1 MRYVFLG
8 TGEFGAGCLK
18 CLVSFFPPTA
28 VFTQPD
34 RPAGRGKK
42 LLPPPVK
49 QAALESGII
58 VEQHESVNRGK
69 GWEKL
74 LNYKPDLILVADFGQ
89 ILSTKVLELPK
100 LGCFNVHPSL
110 LPKYRGAAPI
120 QRALQRGE
128 MWTGVTI
135 FKVVKEL
142 DAGPIALQEKVPVF
156 LEDNFESL
164 RDRLIVKSC
173 ELLKR
178 FFEILQNRGKLELKP
193 QDHSKATYASKLSPD
208 DLYTNWFEEAE
219 VVRNHIRSL
228 DPSPGA
234 RSFLNGSI
242 VKLFN
247 AWGLDNVQGVPG
259 RILKITKEG
268 MLVAAGRG
276 SVWIGKIQFPGGKV
290 LTPWEALNG
299 RKIKEGDEFSVHS
312 HT

>member
-49 QAALESGII
+49 QAALESGIT
-58 VEQHESVNRGK
+58 VEQYESVNK
-69 GWEKL
+69 GEGWKKL
-74 LNYKPDLILVADFGQ
+74 VNYNPDLILVADFGQ

-120 QRALQRGE
+120 QRTLQRGE
-128 MWTGVTI
+128 KWTGVSI

-142 DAGPIALQEKVPVF
+142 DAGPIALQEKVPVLF
-156 LEDNFESL
+156 EDNFESL

-178 FFEILQNRGKLELKP
+178 FFEILLNRGKLELKP
-193 QDHSKATYASKLSPD
+193 QDHAEATYASKLTPD

-247 AWGLDNVQGVPG
+247 AWGLDNVQDVPG

-268 MLVAAGRG
+268 VLVAAGRG
-276 SVWIGKIQFPGGKV
+276 GVWIGKIQFPGGKV